1 MIAVSETDTPADS
14 PEDEPSPPEPR
25 ESEVLPEPRDAVH
38 RAYRVPR
45 GFPDRHTYLRLDL
58 GEEDTPASSRVGE
71 VLRSLPDSVYAH
83 YPDPWPL
90 RQKLAEVHDVPV
102 DWISICAG
110 TDEAM
115 RLVFNGFVEEGA
127 RVLLPRPSAGGYLA
141 AAQAGGAFV
150 DRVDFEDDLSF
161 PLAAFR
167 KQLIARPPR
176 LAVIG
181 NPGSPTGTALA
192 REELLALATES
203 PRTLFLVDE
212 VYVSYHGRSV
222 LDPSVRGAVS
232 PNVVV
237 MRSFSKAH
245 GLAGLRVGYL
255 VGRPEILK
263 AIAVVKPSY
272 TIAAPSL
279 YAAMTALEDS
289 EAMRAR
295 VVGRRLIAE
304 KLVAALSVRGL
315 QGQVTRAAF
324 VLIRLTQPV
333 SNWTAAF
340 AAHKVLVGTRGHV
353 GALAP
358 YVRVTVTSDEDLERF
373 LGVLDAVLAGGIAGA
388 ARVEGLPGDWDE
400 TGEGMT

>member
-1 MIAVSETDTPADS
+1 VKRVSETDTPIER
-14 PEDEPSPPEPR
+14 PEDEPSPAEDGGL
-25 ESEVLPEPRDAVH
+25 EVLPEPRDAVQ

-58 GEEDTPASSRVGE
+58 GEEDTPASPRIGE

-90 RQKLAEVHDVPV
+90 RQKLAEFHDVPV
-102 DWISICAG
+102 DWISTCAG

-115 RLVFNGFVEEGA
+115 RLVFDCFVEEGA
-127 RVLLPRPSAGGYLA
+127 RVLLPRPSGGSYLA

-150 DRVDFEDDLSF
+150 DRVDFEENLSF
-161 PLAAFR
+161 PLTAFR
-167 KQLIARPPR
+167 KQLLARPPR
-176 LAVIG
+176 LAVVG
-181 NPGSPTGTALA
+181 NPGSPTGTALV
-192 REELLALATES
+192 RKELLELASES

-212 VYVSYHGRSV
+212 VYVDYHGMSV
-222 LDPSVRGAVS
+222 LAPEVRGSVS
-232 PNVVV
+232 PNVLV

-279 YAAMTALEDS
+279 YAAMTALEDMD
-289 EAMRAR
+289 AMRAR
-295 VVGRRLIAE
+295 VAGRRSIAD

-315 QGQVTRAAF
+315 EGQVTRAAF

-333 SNWTAAF
+333 SNWAAAF

-353 GALAP
+353 GALAS
-358 YVRVTVTSDEDLERF
+358 YVRVTLTSDEDLQTF
-373 LGVLDAVLAGGIAGA
+373 LDVLDVVLARGIAGA
-388 ARVEGLPGDWDE
+388 ARVDGLPGDWDE
-400 TGEGMT
+400 TGEGIA